1 METEASIATK
11 QYLTQSIAEGL
22 VNRGWSEALAWYTA
36 FGVVLVAFMLLVGLL
51 VWVQKT
57 YIRRLFAKVTSKTKF
72 QWDDLLAKHGF
83 FTWLANVGIAVIFI
97 LLSQV
102 FFGALEFGGIPLG
115 KMILT
120 VCNLYFI
127 ITLLFLMDSAL
138 NALMGFY
145 ARLPVSKD
153 IEIKGFI
160 QAVKLIIL
168 LIGIIFILS
177 TVLGKSP
184 VFFLSGVGAIT
195 AILLLIFKDAILGL
209 VAGIQISVNRTLRVG
224 DWIEMAAHGADG
236 DVIDISLTTVK
247 IQNWDKTI
255 TSIPTYDL
263 ISKSFK
269 NWRGMQE
276 SGGRRIKR
284 SIMIDLNTIRFAD
297 KEMLESFRSISLI
310 QEYVDAKLKEIEKF
324 NADAGI
330 QDYPR
335 NGRSLTNVG
344 TFRAYCIA
352 YLKANPKIHHEN
364 MTFLIR
370 QLAPTSKGLPIEIYV
385 FTNDTNWVNYE
396 GIQADIFDH
405 LFAILPEFK
414 LAAFQEA
421 SGRDLREAIAQ
432 IQSAKE
438 KA

>member
-1 METEASIATK
+1 MDETLVESKT
-11 QYLTQSIAEGL
+11 YLTQSIAEGL

-36 FGVVLVAFMLLVGLL
+36 FGVALVAFLLIVGSL
-51 VWVQKT
+51 VWIRKT
-57 YIRRLFAKVTSKTKF
+57 YIRKAFAKLTAKTKV
-72 QWDDLLAKHGF
+72 QWDDLLAKYGF
-83 FTWLANVGIAVIFI
+83 FTWLANIGIAVLFI
-97 LLSQV
+97 LLSKV
-102 FFGALEFGGIPLG
+102 FFGTLQFGGIPFG
-115 KMILT
+115 KLILT
-120 VCNLYFI
+120 LCNLYFI
-127 ITLLFLMDSAL
+127 VTLLFLIDSAL

-153 IEIKGFI
+153 IEIKGFV
-160 QAVKLIIL
+160 QALKLIIL

-177 TVLGKSP
+177 TILGKSP

-209 VAGIQISVNRTLRVG
+209 VAGIQISVNRTVRVG
-224 DWIEMAAHGADG
+224 DWIEMPVHGADG

-247 IQNWDKTI
+247 IQNFDKTI

-263 ISKSFK
+263 ISRSFK

-284 SIMIDLNTIRFAD
+284 SIMIDLNSIRFAD

-310 QEYVDAKLKEIEKF
+310 REYVDAKLQEIEKF
-324 NADAGI
+324 NGDAGI
-330 QDYPR
+330 LDYPR
-335 NGRSLTNVG
+335 NGRALTNVG

-352 YLKANPKIHHEN
+352 YLKANPKIHHEK

-421 SGRDLREAIAQ
+421 SGMDLREAITQ
-432 IQSAKE
+432 IQLKKE
-438 KA
+438 

>member
-1 METEASIATK
+1 MDPEQVTIVASK

-22 VNRGWSEALAWYTA
+22 VNRGVSEGLSWYLA
-36 FGVVLVAFMLLVGLL
+36 FGMTLLAFVLIVGLL
-51 VWVQKT
+51 VWIRKT
-57 YIRRLFAKVTSKTKF
+57 YIRRVFAKVTSKTKF
-72 QWDDLLAKHGF
+72 EWDDLLAKYGF
-83 FTWLANVGIAVIFI
+83 FTWVANIGIAVLFI

-102 FFGALEFGGIPLG
+102 LFGALEFGGIPLG
-115 KMILT
+115 KLIT
-120 VCNLYFI
+120 NVCNLYFI
-127 ITLLFLMDSAL
+127 VTLLFLIDSAL

-153 IEIKGFI
+153 IEIKGFV

-168 LIGIIFILS
+168 LIGIIFMLS
-177 TVLGKSP
+177 TILGKSP

-209 VAGIQISVNRTLRVG
+209 VAGIQISVNRTVRVG

-269 NWRGMQE
+269 NWRGMQD

-284 SIMIDLNTIRFAD
+284 SIMLDLNTIRFAD
-297 KEMLESFRSISLI
+297 KEMLQSFRSISLI
-310 QEYVDAKLKEIEKF
+310 RDYVEQKLVEIETF

-330 QDYPR
+330 TDHPK
-335 NGRSLTNVG
+335 NGRALTNVG
-344 TFRAYCIA
+344 TFRAYCVA
-352 YLKANPKIHHEN
+352 YLKANPKIHHEK

-385 FTNDTNWVNYE
+385 FTNDINWVNYE

-405 LFAILPEFK
+405 LFAILPEFG

-421 SGRDLREAIAQ
+421 SGRDLRAALER
-432 IQSAKE
+432 S
-438 KA
+438 